1 MLGTT
6 QAGRSSALKQLSL
19 QRDRAVIEMARED
32 AIGLVGDDP
41 EMATWPGLAEMVSLV
56 IAAENQEYLDKG

>member
-1 MLGTT
+1 M
-6 QAGRSSALKQLSL
+6 
-19 QRDRAVIEMARED
+19 IEQARED

-41 EMATWPGLAEMVSLV
+41 EMSAWPGLADMVALV